1 MPGVPAAGETLIV
14 GDFTVGEGSITG
26 GSGSRSELPQCAA
39 PFTIGPDGTETV
51 EQGSVDAAAAHIYNI
66 AVCPQGFRD
75 DLPEYGIPPLLW
87 RTLPLDLTALEEA
100 LHRWEPAASL
110 ELEQHR
116 AAIATAQVTIAV
128 E

>member
-1 MPGVPAAGETLIV
+1 M
-14 GDFTVGEGSITG
+14 
-26 GSGSRSELPQCAA
+26 ELPQCAA
-39 PFTIGPDGTETV
+39 PFKINKTGTAVV
-51 EQGSVDAAAAHIYNI
+51 EQGSEAADAAHVYNV

-87 RTLPLDLTALEEA
+87 QRLPLDLTSLEQA
-100 LHRWEPAASL
+100 LHRWEPAADL

-116 AAIATAQVTIAV
+116 SAIATAQITIAV